1 MSAGRYGFEPPIL
14 VNYDLVV
21 SSTPEP
27 TEYLPRVGEVGPAR
41 PKPWWRRPATIAAAA
56 VLLALAVLYVLD
68 LALSSGDVPRGTTV
82 AGVPIGGLSESAAEQ
97 KLREELT
104 PRLSRPVQVLAGDRE
119 IPFVPADA
127 GVRVDFAATV
137 AGAGSQPLNPWTRLV
152 SLFRDR
158 ETAVV
163 AEANPGSLT
172 ATLDEARAAV
182 DRPAVEGGI
191 RFDGTTPVPVDP
203 QTGQTLDLARAEDVL
218 RTGWAT
224 SPRLTLPVLPL
235 APQTTP
241 EGVRAALDLL
251 ARPAVA
257 GPATVRGDGRDATVE
272 PAQLAAALT
281 FQPGGNGTLT
291 AGLDRA
297 RLGVLTDQ
305 LAPTEKPGQDA
316 RMRFDN
322 DRPAVVPSVDGRAI
336 DWDQT
341 LTGLLQAIG
350 PGGNRTTEA
359 RYVAVPAR
367 ITTDRAGQLGI
378 REVIGE
384 FTTGG
389 FAPDSGVN
397 IRVVAEEVT
406 GAIVLPGETFS
417 LNGYTGPREAAQGY
431 VEAGVIEE
439 GVPEREVGGGI
450 SQFATTLYNAAYFAG
465 MTDVEHK
472 EHSFYISRY
481 PAARDATVFQ
491 NPDGSS
497 VIDLKFGNE
506 YPTGVAIQTIWTP
519 KSITVRLW
527 GTRHV
532 TVESV
537 TGPRGDYVSPYTVTK
552 PAGPECKPARGK
564 PGFRTSDTRIV
575 RDLSGREISR
585 TTRTV
590 RYDPEPTVRCAG

>member
-1 MSAGRYGFEPPIL
+1 MVP
-14 VNYDLVV
+14 
-21 SSTPEP
+21 STPEP
-27 TEYLPRVGEVGPAR
+27 TEYLPRVGEVA
-41 PKPWWRRPATIAAAA
+41 PKPWWRRPPTIAAAA
-56 VLLALAVLYVLD
+56 VLFVLAVLYVLD

-82 AGVPIGGLSESAAEQ
+82 AGVAIGGMSKSTAEQ
-97 KLREELT
+97 KLRDELT
-104 PRLSRPVQVLAGDRE
+104 PRLGRPVQVLAGDRE
-119 IPFVPADA
+119 IPFVPAEA
-127 GVRVDFAATV
+127 GVRVDAGATV
-137 AGAGSQPLNPWTRLV
+137 AAAGAQPLNPWTRLM

-158 ETAVV
+158 EIAVV
-163 AEANPGSLT
+163 ARADPGALT
-172 ATLDEARAAV
+172 ATLDELRAAV
-182 DRPAVEGGI
+182 DRPVVEGGI
-191 RFDGTTPVPVDP
+191 RFDGTTPVALDP
-203 QTGQTLDLARAEDVL
+203 QAGQALDAARAEEVL
-218 RTGWAT
+218 LTGWAT
-224 SPRLTLPVLPL
+224 AERVPAPVLPR
-235 APQTTP
+235 PPKSTP
-241 EGVRAALDLL
+241 EGVRTALDEI

-257 GPATVRGDGRDATVE
+257 APATVRGDGRDATLE
-272 PAQLAAALT
+272 PTQIAAALT
-281 FQPGGNGTLT
+281 FQPGDNRTLVPR
-291 AGLDRA
+291 LDRA
-297 RLGVLTDQ
+297 KLGPLADQ

-322 DRPAVVPSVDGRAI
+322 DRPAVVPAVDGRAV

-341 LTGLLQAIG
+341 LSGLLEAIR
-350 PGGNRTTEA
+350 PGRDRTADA

-378 REVIGE
+378 TEVIGE
-384 FTTGG
+384 FTTGN
-389 FAPDSGVN
+389 FAPDSGMN
-397 IRVVAEEVT
+397 IRVVAEKVS

-472 EHSFYISRY
+472 EHSYYISRY
-481 PAARDATVFQ
+481 PAGRDATVFQ

-497 VIDLKFGNE
+497 VIDLKFANE
-506 YPTGVAIQTIWTP
+506 FPTGVAIQTIWTP

-537 TGPRGDYVSPYTVTK
+537 PGPRGDYVDPHTVTK
-552 PAGPECKPARGK
+552 PAGSTCQPARGK

-585 TTRTV
+585 MTRTV

>member
-1 MSAGRYGFEPPIL
+1 MVP
-14 VNYDLVV
+14 
-21 SSTPEP
+21 STPEP
-27 TEYLPRVGEVGPAR
+27 TEYLPRVGEIA

-56 VLLALAVLYVLD
+56 VLFVLAVLYVID

-82 AGVPIGGLSESAAEQ
+82 AGVAIGDMSETAAEQ
-97 KLREELT
+97 KLRDELT
-104 PRLSRPVQVLAGDRE
+104 PRLGRPVQVLAGDRQ
-119 IPFVPADA
+119 IPFVPAEA
-127 GVRVDFAATV
+127 GVRVDTGATV
-137 AGAGSQPLNPWTRLV
+137 AAAGAQPLNPWTRLV

-158 ETAVV
+158 EIAVV
-163 AEANPGSLT
+163 AEADPGALT
-172 ATLDEARAAV
+172 TTLDELRAAV
-182 DRPAVEGGI
+182 DRPVVEGGI
-191 RFDGTTPVPVDP
+191 RFDGTTPVPIDP
-203 QTGQTLDLARAEDVL
+203 RAGQALDTARAEEVL
-218 RTGWAT
+218 LTGWAT
-224 SPRLTLPVLPL
+224 AERVQAPVLPL
-235 APQTTP
+235 PPKTTP
-241 EGVRAALDLL
+241 EGVRAALDEVAL
-251 ARPAVA
+251 PAVA
-257 GPATVRGDGRDATVE
+257 APATVRGDSRDVALE
-272 PAQLAAALT
+272 PAQIAAALT
-281 FQPGGNGTLT
+281 FQPGDNGTLVPR
-291 AGLDRA
+291 LDRA
-297 RLGVLTDQ
+297 KLGALADQ

-322 DRPAVVPSVDGRAI
+322 DRPAVVPSVDGRAV

-341 LTGLLQAIG
+341 LGGLLEAIR
-350 PGGNRTTEA
+350 PGGDRTTDA
-359 RYVAVPAR
+359 QYVAVPAR

-378 REVIGE
+378 TEVIGE
-384 FTTGG
+384 FTTGN

-397 IRVVAEEVT
+397 IRVVAEKVS

-472 EHSFYISRY
+472 EHSYYISRY
-481 PAARDATVFQ
+481 PAGRDATVFQ

-497 VIDLKFGNE
+497 VIDLKFANE
-506 YPTGVAIQTIWTP
+506 FPTGVAIQTIWTP

-537 TGPRGDYVSPYTVTK
+537 PGPRGDYVDPHTVTK
-552 PAGPECKPARGK
+552 PAGSTCQPARGK

-575 RDLSGREISR
+575 RDLSGAEISR

-590 RYDPEPTVRCAG
+590 RYDPEPTVRCRG

>member
-1 MSAGRYGFEPPIL
+1 M
-14 VNYDLVV
+14 VNSNLVV
-21 SSTPEP
+21 PSTPEP
-27 TEYLPRVGEVGPAR
+27 TEYLPRVGEIA

-56 VLLALAVLYVLD
+56 VLFVLAVLYVID

-82 AGVPIGGLSESAAEQ
+82 AGVAIGDMSETAAEQ
-97 KLREELT
+97 KLRDELT
-104 PRLSRPVQVLAGDRE
+104 PRLGRPVQVLAGDRQ
-119 IPFVPADA
+119 IPFVPAEA
-127 GVRVDFAATV
+127 GVRVDTGATV
-137 AGAGSQPLNPWTRLV
+137 AAAGAQPLNPWTRLV

-158 ETAVV
+158 EIAVV
-163 AEANPGSLT
+163 AEADPGALT
-172 ATLDEARAAV
+172 TTLDELRAAV
-182 DRPAVEGGI
+182 DRPVVEGGI
-191 RFDGTTPVPVDP
+191 RFDGTTPVPIDP
-203 QTGQTLDLARAEDVL
+203 RAGQALDTARAEEVL
-218 RTGWAT
+218 LTGWAT
-224 SPRLTLPVLPL
+224 AERVQAPVLPL
-235 APQTTP
+235 PPKTTP
-241 EGVRAALDLL
+241 EGVRAALDEVAL
-251 ARPAVA
+251 PAVA
-257 GPATVRGDGRDATVE
+257 APATVRGDSRDVALE
-272 PAQLAAALT
+272 PAQIAAALT
-281 FQPGGNGTLT
+281 FQPGDNGTLVPR
-291 AGLDRA
+291 LDRA
-297 RLGVLTDQ
+297 KLGALADQ

-322 DRPAVVPSVDGRAI
+322 DRPAVVPSVDGRAV

-341 LTGLLQAIG
+341 LGGLLEAIR
-350 PGGNRTTEA
+350 PGGDRTTDA
-359 RYVAVPAR
+359 QYVAVPAR

-378 REVIGE
+378 TEVIGE
-384 FTTGG
+384 FTTGN

-397 IRVVAEEVT
+397 IRVVAEKVS

-472 EHSFYISRY
+472 EHSYYISRY
-481 PAARDATVFQ
+481 PAGRDATVFQ

-497 VIDLKFGNE
+497 VIDLKFANE
-506 YPTGVAIQTIWTP
+506 FPTGVAIQTIWTP

-537 TGPRGDYVSPYTVTK
+537 PGPRGDYVDPHTVTK
-552 PAGPECKPARGK
+552 PAGSTCQPARGK

-575 RDLSGREISR
+575 RDLSGAEISR

-590 RYDPEPTVRCAG
+590 RYDPEPTVRCRG

>member
-1 MSAGRYGFEPPIL
+1 MVP
-14 VNYDLVV
+14 
-21 SSTPEP
+21 STPEP
-27 TEYLPRVGEVGPAR
+27 TEYLPRVGEIA

-56 VLLALAVLYVLD
+56 VLFVLAVLYVID

-82 AGVPIGGLSESAAEQ
+82 AGVAIGDMSETAAEQ
-97 KLREELT
+97 KLRDELT
-104 PRLSRPVQVLAGDRE
+104 PRLGRPVQVLAGDRQ
-119 IPFVPADA
+119 IPFVPAEA
-127 GVRVDFAATV
+127 GVRVDTGATV
-137 AGAGSQPLNPWTRLV
+137 AAAGAQPLNPWTRLV

-158 ETAVV
+158 EIAVV
-163 AEANPGSLT
+163 AEADPGALT
-172 ATLDEARAAV
+172 TTLDELRAAV
-182 DRPAVEGGI
+182 DRPVVEGGI
-191 RFDGTTPVPVDP
+191 RFDGTTPVPIDP
-203 QTGQTLDLARAEDVL
+203 RAGQALDTARAEEVL
-218 RTGWAT
+218 LTGWAT
-224 SPRLTLPVLPL
+224 AERVQAPVLPL
-235 APQTTP
+235 PPKTTP
-241 EGVRAALDLL
+241 EGVRAALDEVAL
-251 ARPAVA
+251 PAVA
-257 GPATVRGDGRDATVE
+257 APATVRGDSRDVALE
-272 PAQLAAALT
+272 PAQIAAALT
-281 FQPGGNGTLT
+281 FQPGDNGTLFPR
-291 AGLDRA
+291 LDRA
-297 RLGVLTDQ
+297 KLGALADQ

-322 DRPAVVPSVDGRAI
+322 DRPAVVPSVDGRAV

-341 LTGLLQAIG
+341 LGGLLEAIR
-350 PGGNRTTEA
+350 PGGDRTTDA
-359 RYVAVPAR
+359 QYVAVPAR

-378 REVIGE
+378 TEVIGE
-384 FTTGG
+384 FTTGN

-397 IRVVAEEVT
+397 IRVVAEKVS

-472 EHSFYISRY
+472 EHSYYISRY
-481 PAARDATVFQ
+481 PAGRDATVFQ

-497 VIDLKFGNE
+497 VIDLKFANE
-506 YPTGVAIQTIWTP
+506 FPTGVAIQTIWTP

-537 TGPRGDYVSPYTVTK
+537 PGPRGDYVDPHTVTK
-552 PAGPECKPARGK
+552 PAGSTCQPARGK
-564 PGFRTSDTRIV
+564 PGFRTTDTRIV
-575 RDLSGREISR
+575 RDLSGAEISR

-590 RYDPEPTVRCAG
+590 RYDPEPTVRCGG

>member
-1 MSAGRYGFEPPIL
+1 MVP
-14 VNYDLVV
+14 
-21 SSTPEP
+21 STPEP
-27 TEYLPRVGEVGPAR
+27 TEYLPRVGEVA

-56 VLLALAVLYVLD
+56 VLFVLAVLYVLD
-68 LALSSGDVPRGTTV
+68 LALSSGEVPRGTTV
-82 AGVPIGGLSESAAEQ
+82 AGVAIGGMSSAAAEQ
-97 KLREELT
+97 KLQGELA
-104 PRLSRPVQVLAGDRE
+104 PRLGRPVQVLAGDRE
-119 IPFVPADA
+119 IPFVPAEA
-127 GVRVDFAATV
+127 GVRVDAGATV
-137 AGAGSQPLNPWTRLV
+137 AAAGDQPLNPWTRLV

-158 ETAVV
+158 EITVV
-163 AEANPGSLT
+163 AAADSLA
-172 ATLDEARAAV
+172 ATLDELRAAV

-203 QTGQTLDLARAEDVL
+203 QAGQALDSARAEDAL
-218 RTGWAT
+218 LTGWAT
-224 SPRLTLPVLPL
+224 AERVRAPVLPL
-235 APQTTP
+235 PPKTTP
-241 EGVRAALDLL
+241 EGVRAALDEV

-257 GPATVRGDGRDATVE
+257 APATVHGDGRDATVE
-272 PAQLAAALT
+272 PVQIAAALT
-281 FQPGGNGTLT
+281 FQPGDSGTLVPR
-291 AGLDRA
+291 LDRA
-297 RLGVLTDQ
+297 KLGALADQ

-316 RMRFDN
+316 RMRFD
-322 DRPAVVPSVDGRAI
+322 DRPAVVPSVDGRAV

-341 LTGLLQAIG
+341 LAALLEAIR
-350 PGGNRTTEA
+350 PGGSRATDA
-359 RYVAVPAR
+359 RYAAVPAR

-378 REVIGE
+378 TEVIGE
-384 FTTGG
+384 FTTGD

-397 IRVVAEEVT
+397 IRVVAEKVS

-472 EHSFYISRY
+472 EHSYYISRY
-481 PAARDATVFQ
+481 PAGRDATVFQ

-497 VIDLKFGNE
+497 VIDLKFANE
-506 YPTGVAIQTIWTP
+506 FPTGVAIQTIWTP
-519 KSITVRLW
+519 RSITVRLW

-537 TGPRGDYVSPYTVTK
+537 PGPRGDYVDPHTVTK
-552 PAGPECKPARGK
+552 PAGGSCQPAPGK